1 MGNRSLQAAKIKK
14 NDEFYTKLEDIEAE
28 VNNYKDSFKGKV
40 VYCNCDD
47 PYESNFFKYFVL
59 NFNRLG
65 LKKLIATGYYKSPK
79 IYTQLDLFGFGT
91 VDESAAG
98 TVRPYSVSITEVK
111 DYNEDGRTDLAD
123 VEWLLKNKKN
133 SRNLLSGDGDFR
145 SEESIELLKE
155 ADIVVTNPPFSLF
168 REYVAQLYEYGKK
181 FLIIGNF
188 NAVTYKEIFPLIKDN
203 KMWLGNNFV
212 KEFIIP
218 EDTPE
223 KKGQRVDSNGVRY
236 QQFGNITWFTNLDH
250 KKRHDTLYLGKSYK
264 KNPQFYPKYDNYDA
278 IEVSKVAE
286 IPYDYDGVMGVPIT
300 YLVKHNPDQF
310 EILGSQRW
318 AKSQEL
324 LDVYRG
330 NVYPPDKDKATL
342 IEGKETYDRIFI
354 KHKKEV
360 NIDGNESNT

>member
-1 MGNRSLQAAKIKK
+1 MSNGSLRAARDNK

-47 PYESNFFKYFVL
+47 PYESNFFKYFAL

-65 LKKLIATGYYKSPK
+65 LKKLIATGKFKTP
-79 IYTQLDLFGFGT
+79 I
-91 VDESAAG
+91 
-98 TVRPYSVSITEVK
+98 SVSITEVK
-111 DYNEDGRTDLAD
+111 GYNEDGRTDLAD

-168 REYVAQLYEYGKK
+168 REYVSQLYEYGKK

-188 NAVTYKEIFPLIKDN
+188 NAVAYKEIFPLIKDN

-218 EDTPE
+218 ENAPE
-223 KKGQRVDSNGVRY
+223 KSGQRIDSDGIRY
-236 QQFGNITWFTNLDH
+236 QKFGNIKWFTNLDH
-250 KKRHDTLYLGKSYK
+250 KKLHNTLNLDKSYE
-264 KNPQFYPKYDNYDA
+264 KNPQLYPKYYNHDA

-300 YLVKHNPDQF
+300 YLEKHNPDQF
-310 EILGSQRW
+310 EILSCHEP
-318 AKSQEL
+318 ALS
-324 LDVYRG
+324 LDVL
-330 NVYPPDKDKATL
+330 KDKPNF
-342 IEGKETYDRIFI
+342 KPYPSRQ
-354 KHKKEV
+354 V
-360 NIDGNESNT
+360 NIDGVKCQKTYHRVFIKRI

>member
-28 VNNYKDSFKGKV
+28 INKYKDSFKGKV

-218 EDTPE
+218 EDAPE
-223 KKGQRVDSNGVRY
+223 KSGQRRDSDGIRY
-236 QQFGNITWFTNLDH
+236 QKFGNITWFTNLDH
-250 KKRHDTLYLGKSYK
+250 KKRHDTLNLGKSYE
-264 KNPQFYPKYDNYDA
+264 KNPQFYPKYYNYDA

-300 YLVKHNPDQF
+300 YLEKHNPDQF
-310 EILGSQRW
+310 EILSCHEP
-318 AKSQEL
+318 ALS
-324 LDVYRG
+324 LDVLKG
-330 NVYPPDKDKATL
+330 KPNFKPYPSRQVNIDGVKCQK
-342 IEGKETYDRIFI
+342 TYHRIFI
-354 KHKKEV
+354 KRKEAM
-360 NIDGNESNT
+360 DYGNESNA

>member
-1 MGNRSLQAAKIKK
+1 MSKRSLQAAKTNK

-28 VNNYKDSFKGKV
+28 VNNYKDSFNGKV

-47 PYESNFFKYFVL
+47 PTESNFVRYCEDNFKA
-59 NFNRLG
+59 LG
-65 LKKLIATGYYKSPK
+65 LKQLIATHYIASETDTTKPQQLTL
-79 IYTQLDLFGFGT
+79 TQSAEGFI
-91 VDESAAG
+91 
-98 TVRPYSVSITEVK
+98 RSITPL
-111 DYNEDGRTDLAD
+111 T
-123 VEWLLKNKKN
+123 
-133 SRNLLSGDGDFR
+133 GDGDFR
-145 SEESIELLKE
+145 SPEAIALLQT

-168 REYVAQLYEYGKK
+168 REYVAQLYKYGKK
-181 FLIIGNF
+181 FLIIGNI
-188 NAVTYKEIFPLIKDN
+188 NAVANKEIFPLIKDN
-203 KMWLGNNFV
+203 KMWLGNNQV

-218 EDTPE
+218 EDAP
-223 KKGQRVDSNGVRY
+223 KKSGQRVDSNGVRY

-278 IEVSKVAE
+278 IEVSKVAD

-330 NVYPPDKDKATL
+330 NVYPPDKDMATL
-342 IEGKETYDRIFI
+342 IEGKEMYTRIFI

-360 NIDGNESNT
+360 NIDGTQTNNQDGYCTSH